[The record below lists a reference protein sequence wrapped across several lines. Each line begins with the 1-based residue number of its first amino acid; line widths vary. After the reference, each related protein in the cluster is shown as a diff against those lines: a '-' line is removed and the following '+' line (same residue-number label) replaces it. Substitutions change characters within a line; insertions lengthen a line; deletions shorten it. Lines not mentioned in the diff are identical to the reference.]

1 MHAFLSLPAPV
12 LPNAFLYE
20 VIFASILGVVL
31 ALVAMFPLLRRRQFA
46 AILILIGISEFFIF
60 AYYGYYTIPV
70 EVFIISFVTII
81 SGIIIPIF
89 YVTRKLLSKK
99 GVRLL
104 LIFSGCVEF
113 ALGAISLLYARW
125 GIYNEYVLSI
135 FRENGEL
142 LFLGSMLA
150 TIGAYSFAVGA
161 SAFATKPKNMA
172 TKCPLTQGDR

>member
-1 MHAFLSLPAPV
+1 MRALLSIPV
-12 LPNAFLYE
+12 PILPNAFLYE
-20 VIFASILGVVL
+20 VAFVSILGVVL
-31 ALVAMFPLLRRRQFA
+31 ELVAAFPLLRRLQFA
-46 AILILIGISEFFIF
+46 TVL
-60 AYYGYYTIPV
+60 
-70 EVFIISFVTII
+70 VFIGMVESSIIANLGYATPAGVFVIIFVTII

-89 YVTRKLLSKK
+89 YVTRKLLSRK

-104 LIFSGCVEF
+104 LVFSGCVEF

-150 TIGAYSFAVGA
+150 TIGVYSFAVGA
-161 SAFATKPKNMA
+161 SAFATKPKNM
-172 TKCPLTQGDR
+172 GN